1 MKYFFLV
8 FILFSSLSADM
19 ASFTVDAKEMEYD
32 DKTQMLKARDVV
44 ITFKNGSKLSSRSA
58 MLDFE
63 SMKGLMSSG
72 TGGELVVYTGF
83 FKSDGKANHPVVVK
97 GRKMTIEISQNKE
110 DPSLEIIQVTA
121 EQDVEINYDYDYTA
135 YGDLATFVNEKTEN
149 RDFLEATSSGVLSLE
164 GGVCRIE
171 HRNGDIIE
179 AAGMWFHPKENF
191 IEGRQVSAT
200 LTSLGR
206 FREVELRADEMHWAP
221 KEGYLCL
228 RGESD
233 IVDRELG
240 SISNVGTMECYQDQ
254 SSGKTSIRKVVA
266 VGKTRIIHLDHQ
278 HIIGCLG
285 ELILDNENEIL
296 TMKSPGNRQQDLS
309 QQAFYEDRMGKIFA
323 DEFTIKY
330 HFLEGAIQPHEVI
343 IDGRVRMHNRY
354 VSDPAVRSFLE
365 QYALAD
371 KVKYSPKTKEMYCTA
386 AKGKRVLYYDKTQG
400 IQLSAPGLF
409 VHRRPDEELEVRGRG
424 NVRLKFTHNEIDL
437 IEQYFPFLF

>member
-1 MKYFFLV
+1 MKYFLLII
-8 FILFSSLSADM
+8 ILFSSLSADT

-32 DKTQMLKARDVV
+32 GKTQTLKARDVA

-63 SMKGLMSSG
+63 SMNGLMSSG
-72 TGGELVVYTGF
+72 TGGELVTYTGF
-83 FKSDGKANHPVVVK
+83 FTSDDQVNHPVVVK
-97 GRKMTIEISQNKE
+97 GRKMTIEISRNEE

-121 EQDVEINYDYDYTA
+121 EQEVEIKYDDDYTA
-135 YGDLATFVNEKTEN
+135 YGDLATFVNEETEN
-149 RDFLEATSSGVLSLE
+149 RNFLSATSSGVLSLE
-164 GGVCRIE
+164 GDLCRIE
-171 HRNGDIIE
+171 HRNGDIVE
-179 AAGMWFHPKENF
+179 AVGMWFHPKENF

-206 FREVELRADEMHWAP
+206 FREVELRANEMHWAP

-228 RGESD
+228 REESD

-240 SISNVGTMECYQDQ
+240 SISNVGTIKCYQDQ

-278 HIIGCLG
+278 HVIGCLG

-296 TMKSPGNRQQDLS
+296 TMKSLENKQQDLS
-309 QQAFYEDRMGKIFA
+309 HQAFYEDKMGRIFA
-323 DEFTIKY
+323 DEFKIKY
-330 HFLEGAIQPHEVI
+330 HLLEGTVQPHEVI

-386 AKGKRVLYYDKTQG
+386 SKGKRVLYYDKTQG

-409 VHRRPDEELEVRGRG
+409 VHRRPDEELEVQGRG
-424 NVRLKFTHNEIDL
+424 NVRLKFTQSEID
-437 IEQYFPFLF
+437 IIKQYFPFLL